1 MLLRIML
8 VKCILFILLA
18 NFKVEQ
24 LKMDNQLKEMIII
37 DMLEALR
44 ALVSGFLSLNI
55 YYRYYNQ
62 YMLYINN

>member
-1 MLLRIML
+1 MLLRIMH
-8 VKCILFILLA
+8 VKCILLILLA

-44 ALVSGFLSLNI
+44 ALVSGFLSLSIYYYNI
-55 YYRYYNQ
+55 YR
-62 YMLYINN
+62 

>member
-1 MLLRIML
+1 MLLRIMH
-8 VKCILFILLA
+8 VKCILLILLA

-44 ALVSGFLSLNI
+44 ALVSDFLSLNI
-55 YYRYYNQ
+55 YYYN
-62 YMLYINN
+62 I

>member
-1 MLLRIML
+1 MLLRIMH
-8 VKCILFILLA
+8 VKYILLILLA

-55 YYRYYNQ
+55 YYYN
-62 YMLYINN
+62 I

>member
-1 MLLRIML
+1 MLLRIMH
-8 VKCILFILLA
+8 VTCILLILLA

-55 YYRYYNQ
+55 YYYN
-62 YMLYINN
+62 I

>member
-1 MLLRIML
+1 
-8 VKCILFILLA
+8 
-18 NFKVEQ
+18 
-24 LKMDNQLKEMIII
+24 MDNQLKEMIII

>member
-1 MLLRIML
+1 MLLRIMH

-55 YYRYYNQ
+55 YYYN
-62 YMLYINN
+62 I

>member
-1 MLLRIML
+1 MLLRIMH
-8 VKCILFILLA
+8 VKCILLILLA

-44 ALVSGFLSLNI
+44 ALVSGFLLLNI
-55 YYRYYNQ
+55 YYYN
-62 YMLYINN
+62 I

>member
-1 MLLRIML
+1 MFLRIMH
-8 VKCILFILLA
+8 VKCILLILLA

-55 YYRYYNQ
+55 YYYN
-62 YMLYINN
+62 I

>member
-55 YYRYYNQ
+55 YYRYCNQ

>member
-1 MLLRIML
+1 MLLRIMH
-8 VKCILFILLA
+8 VKCILLILLA

-55 YYRYYNQ
+55 KIFTIIT
-62 YMLYINN
+62 L

>member
-1 MLLRIML
+1 MLLRIMH
-8 VKCILFILLA
+8 VKYILLILLA

-44 ALVSGFLSLNI
+44 ALVSGFLLLNI
-55 YYRYYNQ
+55 YYYN
-62 YMLYINN
+62 I

>member
-1 MLLRIML
+1 MH
-8 VKCILFILLA
+8 VKCILLILLA

-44 ALVSGFLSLNI
+44 ALVSGFLLLNI
-55 YYRYYNQ
+55 YYYN
-62 YMLYINN
+62 I

>member
-1 MLLRIML
+1 MLLRIMH
-8 VKCILFILLA
+8 VKCILLILLA

-55 YYRYYNQ
+55 YY
-62 YMLYINN
+62 YII

>member
-8 VKCILFILLA
+8 VKFILLILLA